1 MPATEHLRTQA
12 VAGGA
17 QVLANRPL
25 REGTVALSHFADMTW
40 DLTPAIV
47 QRHGRKLTLNFASLP
62 ADFRATAKE
71 LFFAVL
77 TVDLPDGEAPLS
89 IATVRSYFSA
99 VKIFLEWAQP
109 RAHALS
115 ALTRDHLADYQRHLA
130 QLRISDATR
139 GTRRNAVRLLW
150 LYRDK
155 LTHDHLALDPAN
167 LDGWLG
173 GSGRRRSRPE
183 NLTER
188 IPEQVLGPLLSWALR
203 WVEEFAGDV
212 LDALAEWTVLQQPR
226 ADVGAPL
233 TPDLAA
239 LLQRY
244 RDEQRRLPAHPAHT
258 RVPRRRVGTVNLS
271 HLARELGA
279 TVATLTRV
287 SNLPLIEQAV
297 DECGLD
303 DDTYLRTRPSV
314 QLAGEPWLA
323 RISYDQLRDLA
334 RQLHTACYIVIAYL
348 SGMRDSEVKHLRR
361 GCLSITRD
369 ALGHPCRRTVA
380 SLAFKG
386 ETDVTGT
393 PATWIVGTPVERAVR
408 ILERLQ
414 PAEQPFLFAVLPIAR
429 AFRQNRPNDARS
441 TARTTE
447 DLRAFVR
454 WINLYCTSRRCAEE
468 IPHVRGRAWPLSTR
482 QFRRTIA
489 WFIARRPGGVIAGS
503 MQYRHLRVQMF
514 EGYAGTSASGFR
526 AEVEAEEAFQRGEKL
541 VELGAAERQLTGPA
555 AAEAAARLAEF
566 RQATQFNGMV
576 VTDRARMRR
585 ILTRHEPNIYPGT
598 YVTCVYNPDRA
609 LCRREGDGPAL
620 RDCAPLRCRNVA
632 LDEDNRTSFT
642 RHLARL
648 DEQLDVAEQLAPYMR
663 HRLESRRTEIAA
675 FLGTHGQEP
684 PR

>member
-1 MPATEHLRTQA
+1 VQGRNNGPAP
-12 VAGGA
+12 V
-17 QVLANRPL
+17 
-25 REGTVALSHFADMTW
+25 
-40 DLTPAIV
+40 
-47 QRHGRKLTLNFASLP
+47 
-62 ADFRATAKE
+62 
-71 LFFAVL
+71 
-77 TVDLPDGEAPLS
+77 
-89 IATVRSYFSA
+89 
-99 VKIFLEWAQP
+99 
-109 RAHALS
+109 
-115 ALTRDHLADYQRHLA
+115 
-130 QLRISDATR
+130 
-139 GTRRNAVRLLW
+139 
-150 LYRDK
+150 
-155 LTHDHLALDPAN
+155 
-167 LDGWLG
+167 
-173 GSGRRRSRPE
+173 
-183 NLTER
+183 
-188 IPEQVLGPLLSWALR
+188 
-203 WVEEFAGDV
+203 
-212 LDALAEWTVLQQPR
+212 
-226 ADVGAPL
+226 
-233 TPDLAA
+233 
-239 LLQRY
+239 
-244 RDEQRRLPAHPAHT
+244 
-258 RVPRRRVGTVNLS
+258 
-271 HLARELGA
+271 
-279 TVATLTRV
+279 
-287 SNLPLIEQAV
+287 
-297 DECGLD
+297 
-303 DDTYLRTRPSV
+303 
-314 QLAGEPWLA
+314 
-323 RISYDQLRDLA
+323 
-334 RQLHTACYIVIAYL
+334 
-348 SGMRDSEVKHLRR
+348 VKHLRR

-369 ALGHPCRRTVA
+369 ALGQPCRRTVA

-386 ETDVTGT
+386 ETDVNGT

-414 PAEQPFLFAVLPIAR
+414 PAEQPLLFAVLPIAR

-454 WINLYCTSRRCAEE
+454 WINHYCASRHRAEE

-503 MQYRHLRVQMF
+503 MQYRHLRVQMV

-526 AEVEAEEAFQRGEKL
+526 AEVEAEEAFQRGERL
-541 VELGAAERQLTGPA
+541 VELGTAERHLTGPA

-620 RDCAPLRCRNVA
+620 GDCAPLRCRNVA
-632 LDEDNRTSFT
+632 LDEDNRTAFT
-642 RHLARL
+642 SHLARL